1 MFFQEPLYGLLLLII
16 PIIVIYSK
24 TRRRSGTIAYSRT
37 SSFQRIGVSWRAR
50 LLPLL
55 DALRVI
61 VLVLVILGLMRP
73 QKGLDEI
80 RVTGEGVDIVLAI
93 DVSTS
98 MRAEDFEIDGK
109 RQNRLYVVKEVVE
122 EFIANRPGDRIGI
135 VVFAG
140 VPYTLSP
147 LTWDHDWLIRQL
159 DNVRTGMVE
168 DGTAIGSAIV
178 TALNRLKESD
188 AKSKVVVLLT
198 DGLNNAGDV
207 PPETAAE
214 AAKALGYKIYTI
226 GAGTKGLAPYPV
238 ESFGRILYQD
248 VKIDIDDELLESVA
262 EATGG
267 RYFRATDTDSLRS
280 IYAEIDRLERT
291 EIEMPKYMEY
301 EELFRFFVI
310 PAMILLV
317 VEFILRETIF
327 RRLP

>member
-1 MFFQEPLYGLLLLII
+1 MFFREPLYGLLLFII
-16 PIIVIYSK
+16 PVIVIYSRSK
-24 TRRRSGTIAYSRT
+24 RRSGTIAYSRT
-37 SSFQRIGVSWRAR
+37 LSFQRTGASWRVR
-50 LLPLL
+50 FLPAL
-55 DALRVI
+55 DVLRVI

-73 QKGLDEI
+73 QKGIDET
-80 RVTGEGVDIVLAI
+80 RVTGEGIDIVLAI

-122 EFIANRPGDRIGI
+122 EFITSRPGDRIGI

-159 DNVRTGMVE
+159 DNVKTGMVE
-168 DGTAIGSAIV
+168 DGTAIGSALV
-178 TALNRLKESD
+178 TSLNRLKESD
-188 AKSKVVVLLT
+188 AKSKIVVLLT
-198 DGLNNAGDV
+198 DGLNNAGNV

-214 AAKALGYKIYTI
+214 AAKALGYRIYTI

-238 ESFGRILYQD
+238 ESFGRVIYQD
-248 VKIDIDDELLESVA
+248 IRIDIDEELLEAVA
-262 EATGG
+262 ETTGG
-267 RYFRATDTDSLRS
+267 RYFRATDTDSLRN
-280 IYAEIDRLERT
+280 IYAEIDRLETT

-301 EELFRFFVI
+301 KELFRYFVI
-310 PAMILLV
+310 PAMIILV
-317 VEFILRETIF
+317 LEFILRETIF